1 MGHRGQATHSGI
13 PYPNR
18 QSFLPLVQLRH
29 QKMWPFLGVI
39 LSDALRGAS
48 TNCNDPVDLAN
59 LGWHRAAESQR
70 VDSKCDLG
78 RHPENVPASEVEV
91 ELPGWI
97 PEHGSIEVPH

>member
-1 MGHRGQATHSGI
+1 MARSSSGAETSADS
-13 PYPNR
+13 PA
-18 QSFLPLVQLRH
+18 RH
-29 QKMWPFLGVI
+29 MVGWVRKTQRRWYWRHCCSKVRTRWAY
-39 LSDALRGAS
+39 SARA
-48 TNCNDPVDLAN
+48 NHPVDLAN

-97 PEHGSIEVPH
+97 PEHGS